1 MTQGRQRLELCR
13 ETLVAIRRQQTD
25 IASLTALAP
34 RTPEEEMA
42 IADQL
47 RRSRSLLAEIRRLWP
62 VRLAM
67 AMQVLDGMQG
77 MEYKCLWCYYVLGLS
92 NREVSQRL
100 KYDCREVVRRK
111 TEGLARLEEGEEK
124 QC

>member
-13 ETLVAIRRQQTD
+13 ETLVAIRRQQT
-25 IASLTALAP
+25 ALTALAP
-34 RTPEEEMA
+34 RTAEEELA

-77 MEYKCLWCYYVLGLS
+77 MEYKCLWCYYVL
-92 NREVSQRL
+92 
-100 KYDCREVVRRK
+100 
-111 TEGLARLEEGEEK
+111 
-124 QC
+124 